1 MGTPWIVIA
10 AILAIA
16 LLYVLVPVVTDAF
29 RRYLRRKILRRP
41 ETGRDTEVGI
51 DASKAAF
58 TSAFGPPVLRVEDCS
73 LWPERRDCEQ
83 ECLELEGASPTE
95 AGSSTSTSPSA

>member
-29 RRYLRRKILRRP
+29 RRYRRRKILRCP
-41 ETGRDTEVGI
+41 ETGRDTGVAI
-51 DASKAAF
+51 DASTAAL
-58 TSAFGPPVLRVEDCS
+58 TSAFGPPVLRVKDCS
-73 LWPERRDCEQ
+73 LWPERKDCEQ
-83 ECLELEGASPTE
+83 GCLPHLREADSPH
-95 AGSSTSTSPSA
+95 PR